1 MMRIKPNFDTWAIG
15 LFVLEMITGRR
26 MRYTREEMADLA
38 RKFVS
43 FAFKLRSV
51 FNYILAIYRLMGP
64 RRHQHWKKRIRRQS
78 SMDK

>member
-1 MMRIKPNFDTWAIG
+1 MRIKPNFDTWAIG

-51 FNYILAIYRLMGP
+51 FNYFW
-64 RRHQHWKKRIRRQS
+64 QFK
-78 SMDK
+78 D